1 MMGFLVAIASGVIYQ
16 RTTPQQYRSNHDKID
31 PMSENENAPYAP
43 SASAT
48 STQHP
53 HNATSAAPTGT
64 GDKPFSLEAVK
75 KVRTLHL
82 AQAKAAGEKFSML
95 TCYDFLT
102 AQIFDRAGI
111 DMLLIGDSAANVVY
125 GYESTLTVTLD
136 EMIPLVA
143 SVARGASRAMVVA
156 DLPFGSYEQSPA
168 QAVASAARLMKE
180 GGAHA
185 IKIEANAAMTE
196 WVRAVVRAGIPVVA
210 HVGFT
215 PQSEH
220 ALGGFRVQG
229 RGEKSDAVVADARAL
244 AEAGAFC
251 VLLEMVTTETARRV
265 DQAVGAVPTIG
276 IGASNVTTGQVLV
289 WQDAMGMREGKLP
302 KFVKQFAQIGS
313 LLEDAARTY
322 RAEVRSGEFPAQE
335 HTFE

>member
-1 MMGFLVAIASGVIYQ
+1 
-16 RTTPQQYRSNHDKID
+16 
-31 PMSENENAPYAP
+31 MSENENAPYAP
-43 SASAT
+43 SASAA
-48 STQHP
+48 SAQHP
-53 HNATSAAPTGT
+53 HNATSATPTGT

-229 RGEKSDAVVADARAL
+229 RGEKAIPLLRMHAL
-244 AEAGAFC
+244 S
-251 VLLEMVTTETARRV
+251 
-265 DQAVGAVPTIG
+265 P
-276 IGASNVTTGQVLV
+276 
-289 WQDAMGMREGKLP
+289 KLAHSACFS
-302 KFVKQFAQIGS
+302 KW
-313 LLEDAARTY
+313 
-322 RAEVRSGEFPAQE
+322 
-335 HTFE
+335 

>member
-1 MMGFLVAIASGVIYQ
+1 M
-16 RTTPQQYRSNHDKID
+16 
-31 PMSENENAPYAP
+31 
-43 SASAT
+43 
-48 STQHP
+48 
-53 HNATSAAPTGT
+53 
-64 GDKPFSLEAVK
+64 
-75 KVRTLHL
+75 RTLHL

-102 AQIFDRAGI
+102 AQIFDRSGI

-196 WVRAVVRAGIPVVA
+196 WVRAIVRAGIPVVA

-215 PQSEH
+215 RSRSMLSGVSGCRAAAKKAMPLLRMH
-220 ALGGFRVQG
+220 APSP
-229 RGEKSDAVVADARAL
+229 KL
-244 AEAGAFC
+244 AHSVCF
-251 VLLEMVTTETARRV
+251 LK
-265 DQAVGAVPTIG
+265 
-276 IGASNVTTGQVLV
+276 
-289 WQDAMGMREGKLP
+289 W
-302 KFVKQFAQIGS
+302 
-313 LLEDAARTY
+313 
-322 RAEVRSGEFPAQE
+322 
-335 HTFE
+335 